1 MKRLIVMMLML
12 ATLCTLAACG
22 NNSVDP
28 TKDTTPVTVDIAAV
42 KAQILNDVEIVD
54 PLDLTTER
62 ACVQY
67 YLDASDVKNSAC
79 MVAMGG
85 AFPEE
90 ILMFEATDAEAAAR
104 IAEKL
109 QAKLQDLL
117 NQSANYDAD
126 TNALLKECK
135 VETVGNYVTLFI
147 HAKHA
152 QMREIFNAAKK

>member
-1 MKRLIVMMLML
+1 MKRIIAALLLVLSV
-12 ATLCTLAACG
+12 CTLVACG
-22 NNSVDP
+22 NNADGNKN
-28 TKDTTPVTVDIAAV
+28 TAVTVDIAAV
-42 KAQILNDVEIVD
+42 KAQILKDVAIVE
-54 PLDLTTER
+54 PMELTTER

-67 YLDASDVKNSAC
+67 YLDANDVKDSAC
-79 MVAMGG
+79 LIAMGG

-90 ILMFEATDAEAAAR
+90 ILMFEAKDSDAAKR

-109 QAKLQDLL
+109 QTKLQDLL